1 MRLEASK
8 VSYDMEWKNQ
18 GFETQVERHEEITKL
33 EEGVE
38 KRPRVN

>member
-1 MRLEASK
+1 MRIEANNAT
-8 VSYDMEWKNQ
+8 YDMDLKNKS
-18 GFETQVERHEEITKL
+18 FETHVERHEEITKL